1 MSLLPRLCVFAHR
14 HAAFHAHF
22 AHARQQLA
30 VAGAALLVG
39 GCATAVPIERV
50 STTEPT
56 APPAPLTI
64 GPAANDTFG
73 GWIPDGQTLSPFDVS
88 NPALAQLDPA
98 LLNAVQAAAN
108 AAREQGIDLRINSGW
123 RSRGFQQQLFD
134 DAARTYG
141 SVDIAK
147 QFVAS
152 PDVSKHVAGQAVDV
166 ERSSACARSMRTRS
180 GTSNWP
186 WTRRATARRCVPTQQ
201 AERLGLRWECLAG
214 QHDYAEAEG
223 DQRRAHPG
231 Q

>member
-1 MSLLPRLCVFAHR
+1 MRRPLLLC
-14 HAAFHAHF
+14 
-22 AHARQQLA
+22 A
-30 VAGAALLVG
+30 VALLAG
-39 GCATAVPIERV
+39 GCATAVPIEPV

-64 GPAANDTFG
+64 GPAANDTYG

-98 LLNAVQAAAN
+98 LLNAVQTAAN

-141 SVDIAK
+141 SVDIAR

-152 PDVSKHVAGQAVDV
+152 PDVSKHVVGQAVDV
-166 ERSSACARSMRTRS
+166 APVEADKWLIRNGA
-180 GTSNWP
+180 
-186 WTRRATARRCVPTQQ
+186 QF
-201 AERLGLRWECLAG
+201 GLCQIYANEVWHFELAVDPQG
-214 QHDYAEAEG
+214 NCPPLRPNAAG
-223 DQRRAHPG
+223 
-231 Q
+231 

>member
-166 ERSSACARSMRTRS
+166 APVEADKWLIRN
-180 GTSNWP
+180 GT
-186 WTRRATARRCVPTQQ
+186 QF
-201 AERLGLRWECLAG
+201 GLCQIYANEVWHFELAVDSQG
-214 QHDYAEAEG
+214 NCPPLRPNAAG
-223 DQRRAHPG
+223 
-231 Q
+231 